1 MRLMLRRLAGAAL
14 LAVTFAAGAH
24 AAESNTGP
32 TAHYPINQPRH
43 VNWSF
48 SGPFGKFDPQQLQ
61 RGLQIYREVCSACHA
76 LSYVAFR
83 NLSAEGGPNY
93 TAAQA
98 AALAA
103 EYQISDGPDANGDM
117 FQRPGRA
124 SDRFPSPFA
133 NEQAARA
140 SNNGAY
146 PPDLSLVAKA
156 RAIER
161 GFPTFIFDIFTQ
173 YQEIGPNYIYSL
185 LTGYQ
190 DPPPGV
196 QIREG
201 QHYNPYFI
209 SGPAL
214 AMPPPLTANDQ
225 IQYAQNQDDDPNNNV
240 PQTVDQYAKDV
251 AAFLMWAAE
260 PHMMQR
266 KQMGLYVMAFLIV
279 FAGLVY
285 YTKRKIWAD
294 QH

>member
-1 MRLMLRRLAGAAL
+1 MRMTIRRLAAVAV
-14 LAVTFAAGAH
+14 LAVTFGSAAH
-24 AAESNTGP
+24 AAESTTGP
-32 TAHYPINQPRH
+32 TAHYPLNQPRH

-61 RGLQIYREVCSACHA
+61 RGMQVYREVCSACHA

-83 NLSAEGGPNY
+83 NLAADGGPKY

-190 DPPPGV
+190 DPPQGV

-260 PHMMQR
+260 PHMNQR